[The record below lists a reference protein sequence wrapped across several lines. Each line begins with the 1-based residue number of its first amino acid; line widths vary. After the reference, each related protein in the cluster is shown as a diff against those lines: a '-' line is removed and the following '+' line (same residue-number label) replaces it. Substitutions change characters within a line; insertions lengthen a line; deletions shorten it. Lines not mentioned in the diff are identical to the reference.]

1 MARPTANVEML
12 AVRQVKS
19 EQRCKLCKSPHR
31 AEIDQLLLQRSN
43 RVVLPDGTAVNGD
56 FVKAR
61 ALELGVEN
69 PTHENLT
76 SHWKNHCQ
84 VVDRNDEEE
93 IAEAVKSVL
102 GDITPEQLQ
111 EMTAADRLELL
122 EQQGFLELQARLLR
136 TGKTGITIDQLIRI
150 NELKQRQKSN
160 EDQRRFLG
168 ALGAGLTA
176 AIGRAIAPP
185 ELPAPAHPDLDAEV
199 VREQEV
205 LEA

>member
-1 MARPTANVEML
+1 MARPAANISSLV
-12 AVRQVKS
+12 VRQVKS
-19 EQRCKLCKSPHR
+19 EQRCKLCKTPHR
-31 AEIDQLLLQRSN
+31 AEIDQLLLLRSN
-43 RVVLPDGTAVNGD
+43 RAVLDDGTPVNANY
-56 FVKAR
+56 VRAK

-69 PTHENLT
+69 PTHENFT

-93 IAEAVKSVL
+93 IAAAVESVL
-102 GDITPEQLQ
+102 GELTPDELR
-111 EMTAADRLELL
+111 ELTAADRLELL
-122 EQQGFLELQARLLR
+122 EIQGMLELQARLKR

-176 AIGRAIAPP
+176 AIGGALRK
-185 ELPAPAHPDLDAEV
+185 ELPPAHPDLEAEV
-199 VREQEV
+199 VIEPEGV
-205 LEA
+205 VET